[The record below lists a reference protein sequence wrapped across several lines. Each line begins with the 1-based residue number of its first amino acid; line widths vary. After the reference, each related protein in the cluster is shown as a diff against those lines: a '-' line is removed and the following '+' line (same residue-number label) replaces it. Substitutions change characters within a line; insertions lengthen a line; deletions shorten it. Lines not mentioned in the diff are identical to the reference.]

1 MIIQSILDTDFYKF
15 TMQQIVFHRFNE
27 VNVEYHFKCRTA
39 GADLAALIPQIK
51 TEIAKLSQISA
62 QPDEIEFLKQQGIF
76 KSGYLDW
83 LKDYSFKTEY
93 VSVEQL
99 NETDIDIIVKGPWTQ
114 TILFEIPL
122 LSIVNELYFSQLKI
136 RENEGMER
144 LEGKINQIKKLN
156 ESNFKFTDFG
166 TRRRFSREW
175 QDFVVQK
182 LAFELPK
189 NFIGTSN
196 VYFAKKYNL
205 KPIGTMAHEY
215 LQACQ
220 VIGGNLK
227 DFQKFALQEWAD
239 EYRGNVAVAL
249 TDVITFDVFLADFDK
264 YFAKLYDG
272 LRQDSGDPFVWGEKA
287 IAHYEKLGIN
297 AKEKSLVF
305 SDSLNVPKAIAL
317 FEQFKD
323 RTNPMFGI
331 GTNLTNDMGA
341 DALNIV
347 IKMTSCNDSPVAKIS
362 DSNGK
367 TMCKDDFYV
376 EYIKQIFN
384 VK

>member
-1 MIIQSILDTDFYKF
+1 
-15 TMQQIVFHRFNE
+15 MQQIVFHRFNE